1 MSSRTHHITIITIL
15 VTLLMLVPLLSFA
28 QEATWFQKGLW
39 SLVVGFFG
47 RLVGLAGLALDWG
60 VNEYVVGF
68 GTNFLTSG
76 IGGAVDILWVAVR
89 DIFNITFIFGLVFIG
104 LKMILNSDDP
114 GTRRWLVSLI
124 MAALLVNFSLYITK
138 TVVDFSNIMATQ
150 IAKGFPTNT
159 DGDITVSEGFMS
171 TFGIQQIL
179 SKGDTSSMPSHV
191 QTDGAAY
198 AYIFGAMILFIVT
211 AFVFAAGAIML
222 FIRYA
227 ALCLYMV
234 LSPLMFLSWVFPQ
247 MSGITSKY
255 WHGFLGRSFFA
266 PIYLLLVY
274 FSIYL
279 LNAWAKVISANGGKA
294 DYANTFSG
302 MGNTT
307 LKSFDA
313 TLPPFIL
320 ACIFMIASVIV
331 ANKMGADGASTM
343 IGFGKNLQGRA
354 QRSLQRAA
362 IRTTKSAAA
371 NTAGRGARRLSYA
384 TGAALDRQISRMQNA
399 NKNTVAG
406 KLARKV
412 GNSVVVDDLRREGST
427 KLKNAKFGMKY
438 TRDEEQNRKDTINA
452 QVGANDA
459 VAEGIDARRNLYLH
473 ENRARLVQE
482 GQAAEAKLAGGDVEM
497 GGEHIDM
504 EERLKLQEQVA
515 EMRAA
520 QEVPEL
526 SADEMKE
533 MNKTVAAMQS
543 KIGNLTTEQL
553 ERMFTQRTDDFTEIV
568 GQLKG
573 GQYDALANSKN
584 FSQEQKDHLAT
595 IRTNA
600 LKAAVE
606 KNGEVSLKALE
617 NLTTKQIEN
626 LGDDFIRENAHRF
639 TQRQMDDLM
648 KSDNF
653 TDGQKGEYQGA
664 RKKQMIEA
672 FKGAELG
679 TFFADRKPAE
689 IANVPFDAFISIDSN
704 NVKTVNAEAIGK
716 LEGRHLEEMHK
727 KLNAEQ
733 RKQLM
738 DEIKT
743 SGSDSAKE
751 YLKTYNGARNWNNT
765 EVLNPQ
771 QPPQPPQ
778 NQNNN
783 SSNNQQT
790 NSPTTPGHERTDWGF
805 DVPRQR

>member
-1 MSSRTHHITIITIL
+1 MSNRTYHIAIFASL
-15 VTLLMLVPLLSFA
+15 AVLLLLVPLVSFA
-28 QEATWFQKGLW
+28 AEATWFQKGLW

-60 VNEYVVGF
+60 VNEYVIGF
-68 GTNFLTSG
+68 GKNFLESG
-76 IGGAVDILWVAVR
+76 IGSAVDILWVAVR

-124 MAALLVNFSLYITK
+124 MAALLINFSLYITK
-138 TVVDFSNIMATQ
+138 SVVDFSNILATQ
-150 IAKGFPTNT
+150 ITKGYPTEN
-159 DGDITVSEGFMS
+159 GKISVSYSFMN
-171 TFGIQQIL
+171 TFGIQQML
-179 SKGDTSSMPSHV
+179 DKGDTSSMPNNI

-211 AFVFAAGAIML
+211 TFVFAAGAIML

-227 ALCLYMV
+227 VLCLYMV

-247 MSGITSKY
+247 MSSITSKY
-255 WHGFLGRSFFA
+255 WQGFLGRSFFA

-279 LNAWAKVISANGGKA
+279 LNAWAKVITANGNKA

-320 ACIFMIASVIV
+320 ACIFMLASVII

-354 QRSLQRAA
+354 QRRLQRAA
-362 IRTTKSAAA
+362 VGTARLAASPATKG
-371 NTAGRGARRLSYA
+371 AGWVARKGSYA
-384 TGAALDRQISRMQNA
+384 TGTALDRQISRMQNA
-399 NKNTVAG
+399 NKNTWRG
-406 KLARKV
+406 KAARFV
-412 GNSVVVDDLRREGST
+412 GNSVVVDDLRREGSA
-427 KLKNAKFGMKY
+427 KLKNAKFGLRY
-438 TRDEEQNRKDTINA
+438 TQDEANA
-452 QVGANDA
+452 RGAEVDKQVTANDVNTA
-459 VAEGIDARRNLYLH
+459 GIAAKRSIHLH
-473 ENRARLVQE
+473 EKHDDIVAAGTTAAQRLQTESFTGLEGLQE
-482 GQAAEAKLAGGDVEM
+482 R
-497 GGEHIDM
+497 
-504 EERLKLQEQVA
+504 ERLEAQVA
-515 EMRAA
+515 EMREAQTLRTAVNDAA
-520 QEVPEL
+520 QNSPEMTVEKQVQ
-526 SADEMKE
+526 DW
-533 MNKTVAAMQS
+533 NKDVAKMQS
-543 KIGNLTTEQL
+543 QVGNLTTEQL

-595 IRTNA
+595 IRTSA
-600 LKAAVE
+600 LKNAVM

-626 LGDDFIRENAHRF
+626 LGDDFVRENAHRF
-639 TQRQMDDLM
+639 TQKQMDDLM

-653 TDGQKGEYQGA
+653 TDGQKGDYQGA

-672 FKGAELG
+672 FKGAELE
-679 TFFADRKPAE
+679 TFFADRKPVE
-689 IANVPFDAFISIDSN
+689 IANVPFEAFID
-704 NVKTVNAEAIGK
+704 NAGAIGK

-743 SGSDSAKE
+743 SGSASAKE

-765 EVLNPQ
+765 EALNPQ
-771 QPPQPPQ
+771 QPAAQPPHDSPRIDTDQ
-778 NQNNN
+778 SRSHWDNVRNNR
-783 SSNNQQT
+783 S
-790 NSPTTPGHERTDWGF
+790 
-805 DVPRQR
+805 

>member
-28 QEATWFQKGLW
+28 QGSEAPWFQQALW

-150 IAKGFPTNT
+150 IAKGFPKDAST
-159 DGDITVSEGFMS
+159 GDLTVSLGFMD
-171 TFGIQQIL
+171 TFGIQNIL
-179 SKGDTSSMPSHV
+179 STGDSAMPKTE
-191 QTDGAAY
+191 TDGAGY

-247 MSGITSKY
+247 MSSITSKY

-279 LNAWAKVISANGGKA
+279 LNAWAKVMSVNGQKPN
-294 DYANTFSG
+294 YPETFSG
-302 MGNTT
+302 MGSAT
-307 LKSFDA
+307 LTNFGS
-313 TLPPFIL
+313 TLPPFML
-320 ACIFMIASVIV
+320 ACIFMIAAVVV

-452 QVGANDA
+452 QVGANDV

-543 KIGNLTTEQL
+543 KIGSLTSEQL

-573 GQYDALANSKN
+573 GQYESLANSKN
-584 FSQEQKDHLAT
+584 FNQEQKDHLAT

-606 KNGEVSLKALE
+606 KNGEVSFKALE

-626 LGDDFIRENAHRF
+626 LGDDFVRENAHRF
-639 TQRQMDDLM
+639 TQKQMDDLM

-653 TDGQKGEYQGA
+653 TDGQKGDYQGA

-672 FKGAELG
+672 FKGAELE

-689 IANVPFDAFISIDSN
+689 IAAVPFEAYIN
-704 NVKTVNAEAIGK
+704 NPEAINK
-716 LEGRHLEEMHK
+716 LESKHMDELYK
-727 KLNAEQ
+727 KLDPAQ
-733 RKQLM
+733 RDQLR
-738 DEIKT
+738 DAIL
-743 SGSDSAKE
+743 SGQNSSAKQ
-751 YLKTYNGARNWNNT
+751 YITTNFNAARNWNTVGNNT
-765 EVLNPQ
+765 G
-771 QPPQPPQ
+771 
-778 NQNNN
+778 
-783 SSNNQQT
+783 NNQSQGSQ
-790 NSPTTPGHERTDWGF
+790 NSGNPIVDQNGNPITR
-805 DVPRQR
+805 